1 MLLEKC
7 LELNIKTLTLYA
19 FSLENF
25 NRSKEEVD
33 KIMEIASEKLD
44 EIIKSEKIH
53 SNKVRVKLVGK
64 KKSYPSFW

>member
-1 MLLEKC
+1 
-7 LELNIKTLTLYA
+7 
-19 FSLENF
+19 
-25 NRSKEEVD
+25 
-33 KIMEIASEKLD
+33 MEIASEKLD